1 MKILIIIL
9 SLFMGTSCS
18 NDTTSSNDTTNSN
31 ESNVSQVKHEKNESH
46 DDHDGYTI
54 GSKVEDFHLKSVD
67 GSIVAMSD
75 FKEAKGIIVIFSCNH
90 CPFVVMYEDRMN
102 DLHDKFND
110 MGYPIVAINSNDDV
124 QYPSDSYEAM
134 IVRAQEKG
142 FEFQYIHDDTQNVA
156 KRFGAKK
163 TPHVYLLSKKG
174 EEFTVEY
181 IGAIDDNAQDAS
193 SVKVKY
199 LENAIASLDAGEEI
213 ETKETKAIGC
223 SIKFRK

>member
-1 MKILIIIL
+1 MKILVLMLTMITA
-9 SLFMGTSCS
+9 FMCGNET
-18 NDTTSSNDTTNSN
+18 NKSSDSST
-31 ESNVSQVKHEKNESH
+31 SQVKQVKQEKAVKGESH
-46 DDHDGYTI
+46 DDHVGYKI

-67 GSIVAMSD
+67 GSIVSMAD
-75 FKEAKGIIVIFSCNH
+75 FDEAKGIIVIFSCNH

-110 MGYPIVAINSNDDV
+110 MGYPIVAINPNDAV
-124 QYPSDSYEAM
+124 KYPSDSYEGM
-134 IVRAQEKG
+134 IERAEEKG

-174 EEFTVEY
+174 KEFTVEY
-181 IGAIDDNAQDAS
+181 IGAIDDNAQNADD
-193 SVKVKY
+193 VKVKY
-199 LENAIASLDAGEEI
+199 LEDAIFALDAGKEI

-223 SIKFRK
+223 SIKFR

>member
-1 MKILIIIL
+1 MKILVLMLTMITA
-9 SLFMGTSCS
+9 FMCG
-18 NDTTSSNDTTNSN
+18 NETTKSAESSA
-31 ESNVSQVKHEKNESH
+31 SQVKQVKQEKSKSH
-46 DDHDGYTI
+46 DDHTGYEI

-67 GSIVAMSD
+67 GSIVAMED
-75 FKEAKGIIVIFSCNH
+75 FDEAKGIIVIFSCNH

-124 QYPSDSYEAM
+124 KYPSDSYEAM

-163 TPHVYLLSKKG
+163 TPHVYLLSKKDKA
-174 EEFTVEY
+174 FTVEY
-181 IGAIDDNAQDAS
+181 IGAIDDNAQNAED
-193 SVKVKY
+193 VKVKY
-199 LENAIASLDAGEEI
+199 LEDAIFALDAGKEI

-223 SIKFRK
+223 SIKFR